1 MSEKTSATRKW
12 RIFIVDDHAVVRLGL
27 TSRLAEESD
36 LVVCGEAG
44 EAAEALK
51 GISETHPDVAI
62 VDLSLRRSSGI
73 ELIKDLAIQC
83 PEVKVVVLSMHDE
96 MMYAERVLRAGAS
109 AYVMKEDSSQQVVAA
124 VRHVLAGKV
133 FVSDRV
139 MTAIAARLGKRK
151 IDSSPVERL
160 SDRELQVFE
169 LIGEGLS
176 SSEIA
181 ERMHLSIKTVQM
193 YFARA
198 KEKFG
203 VTSAKE
209 LMREAFRWH
218 DQR

>member
-1 MSEKTSATRKW
+1 MSEKSSSARKS

-27 TSRLAEESD
+27 ASRLAEEKD
-36 LVVCGEAG
+36 LVVCGEA
-44 EAAEALK
+44 ADAVEALE
-51 GISETHPDVAI
+51 GISETRPDVAI
-62 VDLSLRRSSGI
+62 IDLSLRRSSGI
-73 ELIKDLAIQC
+73 ELIKDVAIQC
-83 PEVKVVVLSMHDE
+83 PEVKMVVLSMHDE

-209 LMREAFRWH
+209 LLREAFRWH